1 MTRVLTV
8 EAYYFSNGVVLG
20 DKKGLPEDEYEERKV
35 EWYGGSGKVELRNLM
50 RHKEK
55 DVFITVVEDA
65 TQKEVQFVV
74 RKGASLEFIRRL
86 YETYVGT
93 PCELNAPPPSCNET
107 VYVAMPAEKR
117 ASRKIPVT
125 LPQGVVELDESEEDK
140 IKGAEPTV
148 MAKGG
153 LHEWMNDKTIVLDHL
168 EQRLVTLDFD
178 VVELKLRELPDGV
191 PPSTVERVPPSTV
204 ERVATSPGDL
214 EERARVEELLKN
226 ETYAKAAS
234 IFVHWGEAYLIAR
247 RLKVINSQVI
257 KDGF

>member
-1 MTRVLTV
+1 MTRFRTV
-8 EAYYFSNGVVLG
+8 EAYYFSNGVVL
-20 DKKGLPEDEYEERKV
+20 DNKKGLPEDEYEEKKV
-35 EWYGGSGKVELRNLM
+35 KWYGGSRKVELM

-55 DVFITVVEDA
+55 DVFITVMEGA
-65 TQKEVQFVV
+65 TEKEVQFVV

-93 PCELNAPPPSCNET
+93 PCELNAPPPSLNET

-125 LPQGVVELDESEEDK
+125 LPQGVVELDESEEVK
-140 IKGAEPTV
+140 IKRAKPTV

-153 LHEWMNDKTIVLDHL
+153 LHEWMNDKTIVLDHP
-168 EQRLVTLDFD
+168 EQRLVALDFD